1 MRKFRSSQD
10 SSSISREATGAVPV
24 QFESIIPNP
33 KAKLPDQ
40 LREVMRLKHY
50 SIRTERSYIDWVRR
64 YVKFHRMKSRDD
76 MFPPESKIKAFLSD
90 LAVNGRVAVSTQNQA
105 FNALLF
111 VYEQVLHHRL
121 GKVDSVRA
129 TRPVRVPTVL
139 TPEEVRSIIGNLSG
153 TPQLVVK
160 LIGMY
165 PATLFGIASPPI
177 YSVDQT
183 SAPSRTCSATTT
195 SPPP

>member
-64 YVKFHRMKSRDD
+64 YVIDQAAD
-76 MFPPESKIKAFLSD
+76 MS
-90 LAVNGRVAVSTQNQA
+90 
-105 FNALLF
+105 
-111 VYEQVLHHRL
+111 
-121 GKVDSVRA
+121 
-129 TRPVRVPTVL
+129 PVRKPFYPMSMGSDRPHIDT
-139 TPEEVRSIIGNLSG
+139 TPRGRS
-153 TPQLVVK
+153 
-160 LIGMY
+160 
-165 PATLFGIASPPI
+165 F
-177 YSVDQT
+177 
-183 SAPSRTCSATTT
+183 
-195 SPPP
+195 